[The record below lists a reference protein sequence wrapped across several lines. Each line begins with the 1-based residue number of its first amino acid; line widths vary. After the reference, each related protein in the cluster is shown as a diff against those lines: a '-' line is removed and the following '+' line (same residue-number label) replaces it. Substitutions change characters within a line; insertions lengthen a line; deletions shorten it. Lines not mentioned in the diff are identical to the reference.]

1 VLSRPKPALPRRRVT
16 DAKVAARIP
25 SGRAVVTASL
35 GDAALRYAKRG
46 WHVFPVYEPRDGRC
60 SCGWPKCTSPA
71 KHPRTP
77 RGLLDATTDPHTITA
92 WWQKWADASI
102 GIATE
107 PSGLVVLDV
116 DVKSGG
122 EESLEQVIATFG
134 RVDDT
139 MCVLTG
145 GGGQHYFFAAG
156 TNRLASRAAALGREY
171 PGIDIRAMGGYVVA
185 PPSLHITGRSYA
197 WEASAPDTL
206 EPVPAWLIAAVNE
219 LQRHRKTATAGPTDR
234 IASGTRN
241 NELTSRAGIMRR
253 SGFSEQAIQQAL
265 RIENQDRCDPPLPED
280 EVDRIAASVSRYAP
294 ARAAN
299 SVAQAPADSR
309 SLTIVDAADLLAKP
323 YQPTEFLVDPIIP
336 RVGTV
341 LLSGDTGSAKTAFMI
356 HVALSVAVERS
367 VAGRFAVV
375 RDSRPILFFNGEM
388 GGALLRTYLHQAA
401 AGIEAEIPKG
411 RILFHGEDGRSQAQL
426 SDFADPTLEELAA
439 RYSPAMIVI
448 DTQRAMFGIDENETG
463 AVILACNRLQ
473 AVAQSGQLVVVLS
486 HHQRKRGPTSN
497 SARELVAGSRHW
509 LAGVDAHLV
518 ADSRNGRAM
527 HALKIDKMRAPSEN
541 GVTGTEWPV
550 EARLEMHAQPHRSIF
565 AIGDA
570 LPAGNA
576 RTKGSIDDE
585 ADNLRGKLGA
595 DGPLTRAELGADC
608 GNRKRAF
615 AQLREAHEIVLVE
628 KRGKQSYFGL
638 AGVHDAPD
646 FDSAYGVND

>member
-1 VLSRPKPALPRRRVT
+1 VT
-16 DAKVAARIP
+16 DAEVAARIP
-25 SGRAVVTASL
+25 RARAV
-35 GDAALRYAKRG
+35 DAALRYAKRG

-60 SCGWPKCTSPA
+60 SCGLPKCTSPA

-77 RGLLDATTDPHTITA
+77 RGLLEATTDPHTITA
-92 WWQKWADASI
+92 WWSQWPNASI

-145 GGGQHYFFAAG
+145 GGGQHYYFAAG
-156 TNRLASRAAALGREY
+156 TNQLKSRAAALGREY

-185 PPSLHITGRSYA
+185 PPSLHVSGASYLL
-197 WEASAPDTL
+197 EASAPDTL
-206 EPVPAWLIAAVNE
+206 ESVPAWLIAAVNE
-219 LQRHRKTATAGPTDR
+219 VQDHRKPTGPTDR

-241 NELTSRAGIMRR
+241 NELTSRAGSMRR
-253 SGFSEQAIQQAL
+253 SGFSEQAIRQAL
-265 RIENQDRCDPPLPED
+265 HVENQGKCDPPLPEA
-280 EVDRIAASVSRYAP
+280 EVNHIAASVSRYAP
-294 ARAAN
+294 ARSAN
-299 SVAQAPADSR
+299 GVAQAPADSR
-309 SLTIVDAADLLAKP
+309 SLTIVDAADILAKP

-426 SDFADPTLEELAA
+426 SDFAEPTLEQLAA

-486 HHQRKRGPTSN
+486 HHQRKRGPISN

-518 ADSRNGRAM
+518 ADSRHGRAM

-541 GVTGTEWPV
+541 GVAGTEWPV
-550 EARLEMHAQPHRSIF
+550 EARLEMHTQPHRSIF

-585 ADNLRGKLGA
+585 ADNLRGKLDA

-615 AQLREAHEIVLVE
+615 GQLREAHEIVLVE
-628 KRGKQSYFGL
+628 KRGKQSYYGL

-646 FDSAYGVND
+646 FDAAYGVND